1 MTPEPSEHL
10 PDEEPNLDRPTD
22 PRERPQEE
30 RAMDNVLPD
39 REFFIRKTF
48 GLDAAKGY
56 ELLFRTYYQPLC
68 SHAARF
74 VYNKEVAEDLVT
86 EIFLNFWKKELHT
99 GITTTFRAYLFTAVR
114 NRCFTYLRWEFHK
127 IRQEEL
133 DDDFRSDMLTP
144 DHIMEMDELYM
155 HVERVIHA
163 LPPQCQKVFILSRFE
178 GKSYPEIAAKLEVS
192 VKAVEGHISKALNI
206 LRRSLKK
213 N

>member
-10 PDEEPNLDRPTD
+10 PDAEKNSERPID
-22 PRERPQEE
+22 PRPGPPEAAAP
-30 RAMDNVLPD
+30 DNALPD
-39 REFFIRKTF
+39 REFFIRTTF
-48 GLDAAKGY
+48 RQDAAKGY

-74 VYNKEVAEDLVT
+74 VYNKAIAEDLVT

-99 GITTTFRAYLFTAVR
+99 CIESTFRAYLFTAVR
-114 NRCFTYLRWEFHK
+114 NRCFTYLRWEFNK

-133 DDDFRSDMLTP
+133 DDDFHSDVLAP
-144 DHIMEMDELYM
+144 DHILEMDELYM
-155 HVERVIHA
+155 QVERAIHA

-178 GKSYPEIAAKLEVS
+178 GKSYQEIAAKLGVT
-192 VKAVEGHISKALNI
+192 VKAVEWHISKALSV
-206 LRRSLKK
+206 LRRTLKQ

>member
-10 PDEEPNLDRPTD
+10 PDEEKNPERPID
-22 PRERPQEE
+22 PRPGTPE
-30 RAMDNVLPD
+30 ASALDNALPD

-48 GLDAAKGY
+48 GQDAAKGY

-74 VYNKEVAEDLVT
+74 VYNKEIAEDLVT

-99 GITTTFRAYLFTAVR
+99 CITTTFRAYLFTAVR
-114 NRCFTYLRWEFHK
+114 NRCFTYLRWEFNK

-133 DDDFRSDMLTP
+133 DDEFRSDMLAP

-155 HVERVIHA
+155 QVERAIHA

-178 GKSYPEIAAKLEVS
+178 GKSYQEIAEKLGVT
-192 VKAVEGHISKALNI
+192 VKGVEWHISKALSV
-206 LRRSLKK
+206 LRRSLKQ

>member
-1 MTPEPSEHL
+1 MTPEPSELL
-10 PDEEPNLDRPTD
+10 PDEERNPDRPTD
-22 PRERPQEE
+22 PKPGTPEPGE
-30 RAMDNVLPD
+30 ADNALPD

-48 GLDAAKGY
+48 VLDAAKGY

-74 VYNKEVAEDLVT
+74 VYNKEIAEDLVT

-99 GITTTFRAYLFTAVR
+99 GISTTFRAYLFTAVR
-114 NRCFTYLRWEFHK
+114 NRCFTYLRWEFNK

-133 DDDFRSDMLTP
+133 DDDFHSDMLAP
-144 DHIMEMDELYM
+144 DGIMEIDELYM

-163 LPPQCQKVFILSRFE
+163 LPPQCQKVFVLSRFE
-178 GKSYPEIAAKLEVS
+178 GKSYQEIAAKLGVT
-192 VKAVEGHISKALNI
+192 VKAVEWHISKALNV
-206 LRRSLKK
+206 LRRSLKQ

>member
-10 PDEEPNLDRPTD
+10 PDEEKNSERPID
-22 PRERPQEE
+22 PRPGPPEAAAP
-30 RAMDNVLPD
+30 DNALPD
-39 REFFIRKTF
+39 REFFIRTTF
-48 GLDAAKGY
+48 KQDAAKGY

-74 VYNKEVAEDLVT
+74 VYNKTIAEDLVT

-99 GITTTFRAYLFTAVR
+99 CIESTFRAYLFTAVR
-114 NRCFTYLRWEFHK
+114 NRCFTYLRWEFNK

-133 DDDFRSDMLTP
+133 DDDFHSDMLAP
-144 DHIMEMDELYM
+144 DHILEMDELYM
-155 HVERVIHA
+155 QVERAIHA

-178 GKSYPEIAAKLEVS
+178 GKSYQEIAAKLGVT
-192 VKAVEGHISKALNI
+192 VKAVEWHISKALSV
-206 LRRSLKK
+206 LRRTLKQ

>member
-1 MTPEPSEHL
+1 MTPEPSENL
-10 PDEEPNLDRPTD
+10 PDEAPDRERPID
-22 PRERPQEE
+22 PRETGVDSNAPGN
-30 RAMDNVLPD
+30 ALPD
-39 REFFIRKTF
+39 REFFLRKTF
-48 GLDAAKGY
+48 EQDAAKGY
-56 ELLFRTYYQPLC
+56 ELLFRTYYRPLC

-74 VYNKEVAEDLVT
+74 VYNKEIAEDLVT

-99 GITTTFRAYLFTAVR
+99 GISTTFRAYLFTAVR

-127 IRQEEL
+127 IRREEL
-133 DDDFRSDMLTP
+133 DDDFRSDMLLP

-155 HVERVIHA
+155 QVERVIDT
-163 LPPQCQKVFILSRFE
+163 LPPQCQKVFVLSRFE
-178 GKSYPEIAAKLEVS
+178 GKSYQEIAAKLEVS

>member
-10 PDEEPNLDRPTD
+10 PDEEKNSERPID
-22 PRERPQEE
+22 PRPGPPEAAAP
-30 RAMDNVLPD
+30 DNALPD
-39 REFFIRKTF
+39 REFFIRTTF
-48 GLDAAKGY
+48 KQDAAKGY

-74 VYNKEVAEDLVT
+74 VYNKAIAEDLVT

-99 GITTTFRAYLFTAVR
+99 CIESTFRAYLFTAVR
-114 NRCFTYLRWEFHK
+114 NRCFTYLRWEFNK

-133 DDDFRSDMLTP
+133 DDDFHSDMLAP
-144 DHIMEMDELYM
+144 DHILEMDELYM
-155 HVERVIHA
+155 QVERAIHA

-178 GKSYPEIAAKLEVS
+178 GKSYQEIAAKLGVT
-192 VKAVEGHISKALNI
+192 VKAVEWHISKALSV
-206 LRRSLKK
+206 LRRTLKQ

>member
-10 PDEEPNLDRPTD
+10 PDEEHNPDRPID
-22 PRERPQEE
+22 PRGAAPDSGPSGN
-30 RAMDNVLPD
+30 ALPD

-48 GLDAAKGY
+48 GQDAAKGY

-99 GITTTFRAYLFTAVR
+99 GIATTFRAYLFTAVR
-114 NRCFTYLRWEFHK
+114 NRCFTYLRWEFQK

-133 DDDFRSDMLTP
+133 DDDFRSDMLAP

-155 HVERVIHA
+155 HVEQVIHA

-178 GKSYPEIAAKLEVS
+178 GKSYQEIATKLEVS
-192 VKAVEGHISKALNI
+192 VKAVEGHISKALNV

>member
-10 PDEEPNLDRPTD
+10 PDEERNPERPID
-22 PRERPQEE
+22 PRPGTPEE
-30 RAMDNVLPD
+30 RAPDNTLPD

-74 VYNKEVAEDLVT
+74 VYNKEIAEDLVT

-99 GITTTFRAYLFTAVR
+99 CIATTFRAYLFTAVR
-114 NRCFTYLRWEFHK
+114 NRCFTYLRWEFNK
-127 IRQEEL
+127 IRREEL
-133 DDDFRSDMLTP
+133 DDDFHSDMLAP

-155 HVERVIHA
+155 QVERAIQA
-163 LPPQCQKVFILSRFE
+163 LPPQCQKAFVLSRFE
-178 GKSYPEIAAKLEVS
+178 GKSYQEIAEKLGVT
-192 VKAVEGHISKALNI
+192 VKGVEWHISKALSV
-206 LRRSLKK
+206 LRRSLKQ

>member
-10 PDEEPNLDRPTD
+10 PDEEQNPERPID
-22 PRERPQEE
+22 PRGAAPDRGP
-30 RAMDNVLPD
+30 AGNALPD

-48 GLDAAKGY
+48 EQDAAKGY

-114 NRCFTYLRWEFHK
+114 NRCFTYLRWEFQK

-133 DDDFRSDMLTP
+133 GDDFHSDMLAP

-155 HVERVIHA
+155 HVEQVIHA

-178 GKSYPEIAAKLEVS
+178 GKSYQEIAVKLEVS
-192 VKAVEGHISKALNI
+192 VKAVEGHISKALNV

>member
-1 MTPEPSEHL
+1 MTSQPSEHL
-10 PDEEPNLDRPTD
+10 PDEEPNRERPID
-22 PRERPQEE
+22 PRETGPEGNVT
-30 RAMDNVLPD
+30 DNVLPD
-39 REFFIRKTF
+39 REFFIRKIFAT
-48 GLDAAKGY
+48 DAAKGY

-127 IRQEEL
+127 IRREEL
-133 DDDFRSDMLTP
+133 DDDFRSDMLAP

-155 HVERVIHA
+155 HVEQVIHT

-178 GKSYPEIAAKLEVS
+178 GKSYQEIAAKLEVS